1 MQPSPRLLR
10 WGMIVM
16 VALASVLPF
25 LGSLDSY
32 FLSDDFGLIWLLWNK
47 PLSHFLTLF
56 AAPWTETIYGYR
68 ADEIRPTLAFSYW
81 LDARWGAANPMGY
94 HVSNIVLHALNALFV
109 LAIGRRTLGL
119 PWVWSGFAALLFA
132 VMPVH
137 AETVNWISGRA
148 DSIPSLLFLVAF
160 FCFNYWRTNGGA
172 GWYCGA
178 LLACFLALFSK
189 QSAIVLPVVLVA
201 YQALALGLPHMQSW
215 RRMSAYL
222 PFVALTAGYLA
233 LRLVLFGNAVRED
246 SLGGGLVEL
255 FLRRQP
261 AYVLATFT
269 GVEVPWLTAGTLAV
283 ALGVA
288 LLLGALTWFAGMRQ
302 MVSSLL
308 WRRLLFFGPLWWILT
323 VGPLAV
329 VGYFSAR
336 HLYLTSAGIALC
348 AALIAAAL
356 WESRPGLARVAAG
369 LGATTLAGGSFLL
382 LQWAT
387 GQWNAAGRFSQ
398 AMAIDLQREAAVAP
412 EGALLVVGAPPTGAS
427 PLMRT
432 WLWGFSVPFA
442 LRPPFSTT
450 DLTARVHIVTRPEVY
465 CCSQQWPG
473 HVAASA
479 QRWQASTPS
488 KPVIALGW
496 RASDSGLLKRSD
508 ADLPSLRA
516 EIGAMASMQAAGA
529 LTGAINALLTQLG
542 EDQTRF
548 RHE

>member
-1 MQPSPRLLR
+1 MQPSARLLR
-10 WGMIVM
+10 WGIIVS
-16 VALASVLPF
+16 VVLASILPF
-25 LGSLDSY
+25 LGSLNGY
-32 FLSDDFGLIWLLWNK
+32 FLADDFGLIWLFWNK
-47 PLSHFLTLF
+47 PLSHFPTLF

-81 LDARWGAANPMGY
+81 LDARWGAANPIGY

-119 PWVWSGFAALLFA
+119 PWVWSGIAALLFA

-148 DSIPSLLFLVAF
+148 DSIPSLFFLAAF
-160 FCFNYWRTNGGA
+160 FCFNYWRTNGGT
-172 GWYCGA
+172 GWYGVA

-189 QSAIVLPVVLVA
+189 QSAIVLPVIIVA
-201 YQALALGLPHMQSW
+201 YEALTPGPHRMLSW
-215 RRMSAYL
+215 RRLSAYL

-233 LRLVLFGNAVRED
+233 LRLILFGNAVRED
-246 SLGGGLVEL
+246 SLGSGLVEL

-269 GVEVPWLTAGTLAV
+269 GMEVPWLSAGTLAV

-288 LLLGALTWFAGMRQ
+288 LLLGALTWFTGVRQ
-302 MVSSLL
+302 VVSSLL

-348 AALIAAAL
+348 AALIAAVL
-356 WESRPGLARVAAG
+356 WESRLGLARVAVG
-369 LGATTLAGGSFLL
+369 LGATALVGGSFLL
-382 LQWAT
+382 LQWTT
-387 GQWNAAGRFSQ
+387 GQWDAAGRFSQ
-398 AMAIDLQREAAVAP
+398 AMATDVHREAAVAP

-432 WLWGFSVPFA
+432 WLWGFSAPFA
-442 LRPPFSTT
+442 LQPPFSTT
-450 DLTARVHIVTRPEVY
+450 DLTERVHIVTRLEVY
-465 CCSQQWPG
+465 CCSQQWPV

-479 QRWQASTPS
+479 QRWQASTPL

-496 RASDSGLLKRSD
+496 RASDSRLLKRSD

-529 LTGAINALLTQLG
+529 LSEAINALLTQLG
-542 EDQTRF
+542 DDQHKF
-548 RHE
+548 RRN